1 MDSNVC
7 WREEEESRLMREDEA
22 RMQELKRLF
31 DLMDEREKAEQKAV
45 DEYLRD
51 TANEILELETSLR
64 ILSWIDIAESLSHCV
79 GRCEEPVDYIEVHR
93 KWLKALRSAMSYLAK
108 VLLVT
113 DASLLIKLRR
123 TLDRYAEISYPNLLI
138 VIQPKLQTLNSIKA

>member
-7 WREEEESRLMREDEA
+7 WIEDEESRLMREDEA

-31 DLMDEREKAEQKAV
+31 DLIDEREQRQK
-45 DEYLRD
+45 
-51 TANEILELETSLR
+51 EISQLEIALDV
-64 ILSWIDIAESLSHCV
+64 LSWEHVARALDHALDRALRVI
-79 GRCEEPVDYIEVHR
+79 EPKPHVDYIELHR
-93 KWLKALRSAMSYLAK
+93 QWLKAFRSAMPYLAK
-108 VLLVT
+108 MLLVT

-123 TLDRYAEISYPNLLI
+123 TLNRYAEISYPNLLI

>member
-7 WREEEESRLMREDEA
+7 WREGEESRLMREDAA
-22 RMQELKRLF
+22 RIQELKRLF

-51 TANEILELETSLR
+51 TANETLELETSLR
-64 ILSWIDIAESLSHCV
+64 ILSWIDIAESLSYCV
-79 GRCEEPVDYIEVHR
+79 GRREEPVDYIELHR

-108 VLLVT
+108 ILLVT

-123 TLDRYAEISYPNLLI
+123 TLERYAEISYPNLLI

>member
-7 WREEEESRLMREDEA
+7 WREDEESRLIREDEA

-31 DLMDEREKAEQKAV
+31 DLMDEREQQHQSLNGK
-45 DEYLRD
+45 
-51 TANEILELETSLR
+51 LEEALDV
-64 ILSWIDIAESLSHCV
+64 LSWVHV
-79 GRCEEPVDYIEVHR
+79 GRALERCLPCLEPEPKPHVDYIELHR
-93 KWLKALRSAMSYLAK
+93 QWLKAFRSAMPYLAK
-108 VLLVT
+108 MLLVT

-138 VIQPKLQTLNSIKA
+138 VIQPKLQALNSIKA